1 MSIGTALSSLG
12 ARIRAMNCRRSV
24 RRTTRRSIT
33 RLAAVSSCIR
43 KCSVLPGELRVK
55 TAYYGYFK
63 KGTCIGAV
71 ATWGSFIAGERY
83 ALRARKLVDRVDF
96 GFPVLYLPVA
106 QGRRCRIMFRAR
118 FLLDLQKRQIGW
130 AFFPA
135 RKTMSS

>member
-1 MSIGTALSSLG
+1 
-12 ARIRAMNCRRSV
+12 V
-24 RRTTRRSIT
+24 HPE
-33 RLAAVSSCIR
+33 
-43 KCSVLPGELRVK
+43 VLRFFQENYGVK

-130 AFFPA
+130 AFF
-135 RKTMSS
+135 SSAQDHVHPEVHSGRIADWQKGVQDEGAQVS